1 MSYESEEIGI
11 ETSKP
16 IELYKFTVGSTEYFY
31 TSAEDSHTYD
41 GDTYTTEQIFREELK
56 QKAGGAPAN
65 VNITVPVDNPVGAL
79 FVGIPTAAEITVV
92 LYAKQRDEATPIELW
107 SGTLSGGVIRQ
118 AGTMVEMK
126 GVAEALGIGHRIPRD
141 VYSAICPYELYSTE
155 CGLSAVA
162 PANYYTGNVSSQ
174 DGVAITIDGLN
185 AAKGTDFCVSG
196 KLLDEHGEYRQ
207 VIAQGG
213 DIVTLNLP
221 LLDDVVGED
230 VTVWRSCDHSYED
243 CVALSNG
250 SNFGGFLGIPSRN
263 PFTKGVD

>member
-1 MSYESEEIGI
+1 MGAEARGRIG
-11 ETSKP
+11 E
-16 IELYKFTVGSTEYFY
+16 
-31 TSAEDSHTYD
+31 A
-41 GDTYTTEQIFREELK
+41 
-56 QKAGGAPAN
+56 
-65 VNITVPVDNPVGAL
+65 VDAAL
-79 FVGIPTAAEITVV
+79 G
-92 LYAKQRDEATPIELW
+92 LGK
-107 SGTLSGGVIRQ
+107 GTLIVSPEGGDDI
-118 AGTMVEMK
+118 
-126 GVAEALGIGHRIPRD
+126 LL
-141 VYSAICPYELYSTE
+141 SADFACPE

-196 KLLDEHGEYRQ
+196 KLLDEHGEYQQ